1 MQKAC
6 WELLGREYCWFSKR
20 IEHSKPTNN
29 KNINIKQ
36 ATNQTLA
43 TMLFVLQDDLQSG
56 RVAYSLLSS
65 EAGEAPD
72 HI

>member
-1 MQKAC
+1 
-6 WELLGREYCWFSKR
+6 
-20 IEHSKPTNN
+20 
-29 KNINIKQ
+29 
-36 ATNQTLA
+36 
-43 TMLFVLQDDLQSG
+43 MLFVLQDDLQSG